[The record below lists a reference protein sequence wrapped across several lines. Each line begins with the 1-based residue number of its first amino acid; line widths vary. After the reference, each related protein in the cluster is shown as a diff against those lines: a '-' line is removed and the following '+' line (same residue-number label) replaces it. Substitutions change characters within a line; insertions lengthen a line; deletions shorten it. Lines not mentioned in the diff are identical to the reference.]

1 MEKPKFE
8 FYERPNGHNEF
19 LEFLEK
25 LPQKNT
31 EDTQKRDFACALVI
45 YKDFEAEN
53 LRLESAV
60 VLLKAREDAGLTQRE
75 LARRVDVPQSTIARI
90 ERGNNTSVDT
100 LSKIANALGKKLCLL
115 ICN

>member
-1 MEKPKFE
+1 MPSVKFDD
-8 FYERPNGHNEF
+8 Y
-19 LEFLEK
+19 LEK
-25 LPQKNT
+25 RLQDPELRSN
-31 EDTQKRDFACALVI
+31 
-45 YKDFEAEN
+45 FEAES

-60 VLLKAREDAGLTQRE
+60 VSLKAGEDAGLTQRE

-100 LSKIANALGKKLCLL
+100 LSKIANALGKKLGLL